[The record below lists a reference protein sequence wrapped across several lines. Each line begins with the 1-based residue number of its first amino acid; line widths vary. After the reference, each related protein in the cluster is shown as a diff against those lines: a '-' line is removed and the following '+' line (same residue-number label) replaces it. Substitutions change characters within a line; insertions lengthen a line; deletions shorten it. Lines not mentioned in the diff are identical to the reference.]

1 MSKLNI
7 PNYEIIEEIA
17 EGGMATVYLAR
28 QMNLD
33 REVALKVMSPTFAS
47 DKVLRDNFLQEGQII
62 ARLSHPHIIT
72 IHDIG
77 IAKDHYYMAME
88 YMPGDTLK
96 ERIQTGLTPQESQ
109 HIIKQLAKALG
120 YAHYHDFIHRDIKPG
135 NVLFRGNSTAI
146 LTDFGVAKTKA
157 KTSDLTRM
165 GYMVG
170 TPHYMSPEQATGE
183 SIDHRSDLYSL
194 GVLFYEMLTQ
204 NRPYTADNTMAI
216 AYKHVNDPL
225 PALPIEL
232 KHFQRVLDK
241 LLAKDKDDRFENAR
255 EFINALEQSDDT
267 ATRIMPSLVKR
278 RSPANQQDKSQVTQV
293 LSSSYEPIKHHFQNL
308 KAHLNSLIAQL
319 KEWWFVVIKQAP
331 KEKLEATG
339 VEMLKQP
346 TASDAISSK
355 LEQMQARQ
363 AQLEKQLAEQKS
375 NTKKLEK
382 QLISER
388 ENRSAVSDKTLVRMQ
403 ELDHQVQEENRRAK
417 ELEIIL
423 KGSADEISQLNQHV
437 EIEQAAFT
445 DNTKPEHYVLES
457 DGTLATDDFEEELN
471 AAVITMELPA
481 DETQQ
486 PMTGGS
492 GVDDTVELARPPE
505 AIDQNIEPGIHILTP
520 ATNKQIAGEIIIDS
534 NSTSCLL
541 SGQVTT
547 AAEIKSLSINGHPTS
562 VGISGFF
569 CVKYHLVNNEISKVH
584 LVATDINDQVIE
596 KELRMKL
603 INSQAKVNS
612 DEEPD
617 KIPAPVTHA
626 LIIGNTDYHQFPSIS
641 CATNNANELAK
652 LLEQKYKFNVHKM
665 VNVTAVEILR
675 ELNSIHNE
683 FRAKDNLLLYFSG
696 HGIITRSG
704 MDGYWLGVEATRGQ
718 PSSWLPNQA
727 ITTIMSLFNA
737 QQMIVLAD
745 ACFTEVEPVKRNLV
759 DLIKPIINKNQVRAI
774 PTQSCRTVLASGWR
788 QPIVSNDDPGA
799 SLFSSSLLDILR
811 ESSGII
817 TSDDLHRELERR
829 VKRHQLNNLGI
840 HPVYGRL
847 SDTKH
852 NEGEFIFR
860 PS

>member
-28 QMNLD
+28 QINLD

-77 IAKDHYYMAME
+77 IANDHYYMAME

-194 GVLFYEMLTQ
+194 GVLFYEMLTRS
-204 NRPYTADNTMAI
+204 RPYTADNTMAI

-232 KHFQRVLDK
+232 KHYQRVLDK

-255 EFINALEQSDDT
+255 EFITALEKTDDT

-278 RSPANQQDKSQVTQV
+278 RSPANQQEKTQLTKV
-293 LSSSYEPIKHHFQNL
+293 LSSRYQPIKLYFN
-308 KAHLNSLIAQL
+308 NLIAQL
-319 KEWWFVVIKQAP
+319 KEWWFVVIKKSPQADT
-331 KEKLEATG
+331 EVTG
-339 VEMLKQP
+339 VELLKEP

-363 AQLEKQLAEQKS
+363 VQLEKQLAEQKS
-375 NTKKLEK
+375 NTKKLEE

-403 ELDHQVQEENRRAK
+403 ELDQQVQEENQRAK

-445 DNTKPEHYVLES
+445 DNTRPEHYILES
-457 DGTLATDDFEEELN
+457 DGSLATDDLEDELN

-481 DETQQ
+481 EETQNRIVND
-486 PMTGGS
+486 GE
-492 GVDDTVELARPPE
+492 VDDTVELARPPE
-505 AIDQNIEPGIHILTP
+505 AIDQSIEPGIHILTP
-520 ATNKQIAGEIIIDS
+520 ATNKQIDGNVIIDS
-534 NSTSCLL
+534 TSTSCLL

-569 CVKYHLVNNEISKVH
+569 CVKYHLVNNETSKVH
-584 LVATDINDQVIE
+584 LVATDINNQIVE

-603 INSQAKVNS
+603 LNSQAGTSS
-612 DEEPD
+612 DENTEN
-617 KIPAPVTHA
+617 IPAPVTHA

-641 CATNNANELAK
+641 CSANNADEFAK
-652 LLEQKYKFNVHKM
+652 LLENKYKFNVHKM
-665 VNVTAVEILR
+665 INVTAVEILR

-683 FRAKDNLLLYFSG
+683 FRAKDNLLIYFSG

-704 MDGYWLGVEATRGQ
+704 TDGYWLGVEATRGQ

-727 ITTIMSLFNA
+727 ITTITSLFNA

-774 PTQSCRTVLASGWR
+774 PTQACRTVLASGWR

-811 ESSGII
+811 ESTGFI
-817 TSDDLHRELERR
+817 TSDDLHRELEKR
-829 VKRHQLNNLGI
+829 VRRHQLNNLGI

-847 SDTKH
+847 SETKH
-852 NEGEFIFR
+852 NDGEFIFR

>member
-28 QMNLD
+28 QINLD

-77 IAKDHYYMAME
+77 IANDHYYMAME

-109 HIIKQLAKALG
+109 NIIKQLAKALG

-194 GVLFYEMLTQ
+194 GVLFYEMLTKD
-204 NRPYTADNTMAI
+204 RPYTADNTMAI

-241 LLAKDKDDRFENAR
+241 LLAKHKEDRYENAR
-255 EFINALEQSDDT
+255 EFISALEQTDDT

-278 RSPANQQDKSQVTQV
+278 RSPANQQEKAQVTQV
-293 LSSSYEPIKHHFQNL
+293 ISSTYQPIKQYFNNL
-308 KAHLNSLIAQL
+308 ITQL
-319 KEWWFVVIKQAP
+319 KEWWFVVIKKSPQNDAQT
-331 KEKLEATG
+331 TG
-339 VEMLKQP
+339 VEMLKEP
-346 TASDAISSK
+346 TSSDAIASK

-363 AQLEKQLAEQKS
+363 IQLEKQLAEQKS
-375 NTKKLEK
+375 NTSKLEQ

-403 ELDHQVQEENRRAK
+403 ELDEQVREETRRAK
-417 ELEIIL
+417 ELEVIL

-457 DGTLATDDFEEELN
+457 DGSLATDDFEDELN

-481 DETQQ
+481 GETQ
-486 PMTGGS
+486 PPDTNEIE
-492 GVDDTVELARPPE
+492 VDDTVELARPPE
-505 AIDQNIEPGIHILTP
+505 AIDQSIEPGIHILTP
-520 ATNKQIAGEIIIDS
+520 ATNKLVDGNVIVDS
-534 NSTSCLL
+534 TSTSCLL

-547 AAEIKSLSINGHPTS
+547 ADEIKSLSINGHPTS

-569 CVKYHLVNNEISKVH
+569 CVKYHLVNNETSKIH
-584 LVATDINDQVIE
+584 IVATDINDNVVE
-596 KELRMKL
+596 NELRMKL
-603 INSQAKVNS
+603 INSQADKESNDEAS
-612 DEEPD
+612 DNA
-617 KIPAPVTHA
+617 PAPVTHA

-641 CATNNANELAK
+641 CAANNANELAK
-652 LLEQKYKFNVHKM
+652 VLEQKYKFTVHKM
-665 VNVTAVEILR
+665 LNVTAVEILR
-675 ELNSIHNE
+675 ELNKIHNE
-683 FRAKDNLLLYFSG
+683 FHAKDNLLIYFSG
-696 HGIITRSG
+696 HGIITSSG
-704 MDGYWLGVEATRGQ
+704 TDGYWLGVEATRGQ

-727 ITTIMSLFNA
+727 ITTVTSLFNA
-737 QQMIVLAD
+737 QQMIILAD

-774 PTQSCRTVLASGWR
+774 PTQACRTVLSSGWR
-788 QPIVSNDDPGA
+788 QPIVSNNDPEA
-799 SLFSSSLLDILR
+799 SLFSSSLLEILR
-811 ESSGII
+811 ESTGFI

-829 VKRHQLNNLGI
+829 VSRHQLNNLGI
-840 HPVYGRL
+840 RPVYGRM
-847 SDTKH
+847 SESKH